1 VLDTLSSER
10 VSLDCRDGKGPI
22 RITDPKDDREFL
34 ALVMPILDD
43 RAAARA
49 ARAA

>member
-1 VLDTLSSER
+1 VLDTLSGER

-22 RITDPKDDREFL
+22 RITDPDDCQFL
-34 ALVMPILDD
+34 ALVMPVLD

-49 ARAA
+49 A